1 MAVSTGGEPI
11 NALRIKPTKKT
22 ANNKVSARERSVR
35 SSKWGFRLV
44 SLIRA
49 CVPVSRYVERDAFWL
64 KYAW

>member
-44 SLIRA
+44 SLIRV
-49 CVPVSRYVERDAFWL
+49 CVPSVGLWNVMLSGWSMR
-64 KYAW
+64 